1 MDARLIAYTEV
12 DGYEIAG
19 VGQSAL
25 LPKSRRVART
35 KRQHRKRRKV
45 DGVGV
50 KRTPEQCA
58 HCNTHFWARAG
69 QVFCGHSC
77 RTLNNRA
84 KRELAPYVLVAVF
97 GMPIYKAEEQLEV
110 FGLAKVSRLL
120 GKFRWAWDARAKEW
134 RQGGQE

>member
-1 MDARLIAYTEV
+1 MDARFVTWPAV
-12 DGYEIAG
+12 DAGEMAG
-19 VGQSAL
+19 VGVTSV
-25 LPKSRRVART
+25 RRPRKRQT
-35 KRQHRKRRKV
+35 RGRRQHRKHRKV
-45 DGVGV
+45 DGIGV

-58 HCNTHFWARAG
+58 HCGNHFWARAR

-77 RTLNNRA
+77 RTLNNRI
-84 KRELAPYVLVAVF
+84 KRELAPVVLVAVF

-134 RQGGQE
+134 RQE